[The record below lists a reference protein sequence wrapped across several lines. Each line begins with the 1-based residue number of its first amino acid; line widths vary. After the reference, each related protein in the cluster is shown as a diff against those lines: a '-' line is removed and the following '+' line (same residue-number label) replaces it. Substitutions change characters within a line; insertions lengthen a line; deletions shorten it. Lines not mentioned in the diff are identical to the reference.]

1 MVETNKSLSLMDLL
15 ETRQEKPGN
24 IAFLSPE
31 DLLGLSPK
39 FNSGAEKIQRY
50 ALSVSTNLNV
60 EQTCLKGVRTALEA
74 AGVVDEH
81 FFDGAEH
88 AYQMIDKFQKNP
100 KFVEIDCAVEDLDL
114 LPAGA
119 VVVWNHG
126 NGNDAPS
133 GHISVSNGDGMEMS
147 DHACAQNT
155 TGTRPGRN
163 EQYGQKHV
171 FLLKDGFT
179 YNPWFV
185 EYVSS
190 HIDTTTNSASMA
202 HATLLLG
209 TILQNENVTLRSME
223 LAHAYQVDETGE
235 GGAEIIKAKQKYVY
249 FISRLLK
256 LPGGK
261 QNSDVEV
268 SPRELFTKIVDI
280 LNQDNISDED
290 LAFINQMLSSN
301 DITKLNEIYN
311 SRNPEFGIQ
320 ALVGTDDQ
328 LYIYQV
334 SSDGDVDMCYNSRGN
349 TKIGWLAAIVRL
361 IREIERDSNLPK
373 DKKDKQLGNKI
384 VNVLS
389 GISSFIG
396 HDLLDLYE
404 ASLSMDET
412 TPPDVRQRFKEE
424 MQKQIELYQFLQKG
438 YKSVAKVKGKVARIL
453 EAIKRLSKRPH
464 HKRGMV
470 NTNANGGRQ

>member
-15 ETRQEKPGN
+15 ETRQEKPGD

-100 KFVEIDCAVEDLDL
+100 NFVEIDCAVEDLDL

-119 VVVWNHG
+119 VVVWDHG

-155 TGTRPGRN
+155 TGIRPKRD
-163 EQYGQKHV
+163 ELYGQKHV

-190 HIDTTTNSASMA
+190 HIDKTTNSASMA

-209 TILQNENVTLRSME
+209 TILHNENVTLRAME
-223 LAHAYQVDETGE
+223 LARAYQIDETGE
-235 GGAEIIKAKQKYVY
+235 GGAEIVQAKQKYVD
-249 FISRLLK
+249 FINKVLK

-261 QNSDVEV
+261 KDSSVEI
-268 SPRELFTKIVDI
+268 SPRELFTKIADI
-280 LNQDNISDED
+280 LNQDNISDAD
-290 LAFINQMLSSN
+290 LDFINQMLSSD
-301 DITKLNEIYN
+301 DIKKLNDIYN

-320 ALVGTDDQ
+320 ALVGTDNQ

-334 SSDGDVDMCYNSRGN
+334 SSEGDVNMCYNSRGN

-389 GISSFIG
+389 GISSFMG
-396 HDLLDLYE
+396 HDLLELYK
-404 ASLSMDET
+404 ASLSMDDK
-412 TPPDVRQRFKEE
+412 TPQNIREKFKEE
-424 MQKQIELYQFLQKG
+424 LHRQAELYEFMQKR
-438 YKSVAKVKGKVARIL
+438 YKSAAKIKRKISGIVG
-453 EAIKRLSKRPH
+453 AIKRVPARFFRKYSAT
-464 HKRGMV
+464 
-470 NTNANGGRQ
+470 NTNTGMGKN